1 MSATSLVLILYH
13 HSCKAGTILSPFAEG
28 QMVMRLPG
36 ISVAKCTA
44 EYHRDKNITLRVSY
58 GRKVN
63 VNVEEGAAMK
73 KGAGS
78 KDSDVRPPA

>member
-1 MSATSLVLILYH
+1 MSAFHWFSSCIITVASILL
-13 HSCKAGTILSPFAEG
+13 LSPFEEG

-73 KGAGS
+73 K
-78 KDSDVRPPA
+78 RCRF

>member
-1 MSATSLVLILYH
+1 
-13 HSCKAGTILSPFAEG
+13 
-28 QMVMRLPG
+28 MVMRLPG

-78 KDSDVRPPA
+78 KDSEVRQDAARVSTNSSHSSAVCRAGRD